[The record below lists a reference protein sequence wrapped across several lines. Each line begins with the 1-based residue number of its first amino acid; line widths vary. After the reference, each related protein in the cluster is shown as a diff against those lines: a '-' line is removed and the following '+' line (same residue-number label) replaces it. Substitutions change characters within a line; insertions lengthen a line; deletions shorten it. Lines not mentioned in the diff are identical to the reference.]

1 MLKESW
7 IVYKDGTVE
16 TKIISLKDGE
26 VFSVKPQKDN
36 IQHAG
41 VRTFKYRVPKHKY
54 LPKAI
59 VRFGNK
65 TLIYPSQIP
74 CHPDTTLD
82 DIIEEVE
89 ETVVEQETST
99 LVVEEKKTWEF
110 ESSSGDGKYFVS
122 LNKFG
127 NPKCNC
133 PGVWRAKDKRCK
145 HIKEVE
151 KELGLVK

>member
-7 IVYKDGTVE
+7 IVYKDGTVKTE
-16 TKIISLKDGE
+16 IISLKDGE
-26 VFSVKPQKDN
+26 VFSVNPRQDN

-41 VRTFKYRVPKHKY
+41 VRTFKYHVPKHKY

-59 VRFGNK
+59 VCFGNK
-65 TLIYPSQIP
+65 TIIYPSQIP

-151 KELGLVK
+151 IELGLVK